1 MRRTFREPVYSQ
13 LDLRHILRTLATLQ
27 SRIGERFPG
36 SGLEKVAAE
45 LYRIGEETGPILE
58 RAARPHWPLRA
69 AVIVVAFGIVGL
81 TAGLIW
87 YFGSLS
93 FDVDGIGDMLQ
104 ALESAAQDLIFFSVA
119 LYFLFTLES
128 RLKRRVALRELH
140 RLRSVVHIVDMH
152 QLTKDPEHLLSPHLR
167 TPSSPEQRF
176 TRFELARYL
185 DYCTELL
192 SLSSKLAAV
201 HVQHLNDAVVLNA
214 VNDVETLAA
223 NLSSKIWQKIVIL
236 DTVVERGENRTELPM
251 RR

>member
-1 MRRTFREPVYSQ
+1 MYSQ
-13 LDLRHILRTLATLQ
+13 LDLKHILRTLATLQ

-36 SGLEKVAAE
+36 SGLERVAAE
-45 LYRIGEETGPILE
+45 LYRVGEETGPILE

-69 AVIVVAFGIVGL
+69 AVVLITLCIIGL
-81 TAGLIW
+81 AGGLIW

-93 FDVDGIGDMLQ
+93 FDVDGVGDMLQ

-140 RLRSVVHIVDMH
+140 RLRSIVHIVDMH
-152 QLTKDPEHLLSPHLR
+152 QLTKDPEHLLSPNLR
-167 TPSSPEQRF
+167 TPSSPERLF

-185 DYCTELL
+185 DYCSELL

-201 HVQHLNDAVVLNA
+201 HVQHLNDVVVLNA

-236 DTVVERGENRTELPM
+236 DTVVQRNDISAELP
-251 RR
+251 RPL

>member
-1 MRRTFREPVYSQ
+1 MYSQ
-13 LDLRHILRTLATLQ
+13 LDLKHILNTLATLQ

-36 SGLEKVAAE
+36 SGLARVAAE
-45 LYRIGEETGPILE
+45 LYRVGEETGPIV
-58 RAARPHWPLRA
+58 AWVARPHWPLRA
-69 AVIVVAFGIVGL
+69 AVVLVTLGIVGL
-81 TAGLIW
+81 AGALIW

-140 RLRSVVHIVDMH
+140 RLRSIVHIVDMH

-201 HVQHLNDAVVLNA
+201 HVQHLNDVVVLNA

-236 DTVVERGENRTELPM
+236 DTVVDRNDRAELQGPM
-251 RR
+251 

>member
-1 MRRTFREPVYSQ
+1 MYSQ
-13 LDLRHILRTLATLQ
+13 LDLKHILNTLATLQ

-36 SGLEKVAAE
+36 SGLARVAAE
-45 LYRIGEETGPILE
+45 LYRVGEETGPIVE

-69 AVIVVAFGIVGL
+69 AVGLVTLGIVGL
-81 TAGLIW
+81 AGALIW
-87 YFGSLS
+87 YFGTLS

-104 ALESAAQDLIFFSVA
+104 AFESAAQDLIFFSVA

-140 RLRSVVHIVDMH
+140 RLRSIVHIVDMH

-201 HVQHLNDAVVLNA
+201 HIQHLNDVVVLNA

-236 DTVVERGENRTELPM
+236 DTVVDRNDSAERQGPL
-251 RR
+251 

>member
-1 MRRTFREPVYSQ
+1 MYSQ
-13 LDLRHILRTLATLQ
+13 LDLKHILRTLATLQ
-27 SRIGERFPG
+27 SRIGERFPE
-36 SGLEKVAAE
+36 SGLAKVAAE
-45 LYRIGEETGPILE
+45 LYHIGEETGPILE
-58 RAARPHWPLRA
+58 RAARPHWPLRVAISLVTFGVA
-69 AVIVVAFGIVGL
+69 ALAVALV
-81 TAGLIW
+81 W

-93 FDVDGIGDMLQ
+93 FEVDGVGDMLQ

-128 RLKRRVALRELH
+128 RVKRRVALRELH
-140 RLRSVVHIVDMH
+140 RLRSIVHIVDMH

-236 DTVVERGENRTELPM
+236 DTVVERNENATKLPI

>member
-1 MRRTFREPVYSQ
+1 MNANLSESVYSQ
-13 LDLRHILRTLATLQ
+13 LDLRHILRTIATLQ

-69 AVIVVAFGIVGL
+69 AVIVIAFGIVGL

-93 FDVDGIGDMLQ
+93 FDVDGVGDMLQ

-167 TPSSPEQRF
+167 TPSSPAQRF

-236 DTVVERGENRTELPM
+236 DTVVERGEDLTELPV
-251 RR
+251 RS

>member
-1 MRRTFREPVYSQ
+1 MYSQ

-69 AVIVVAFGIVGL
+69 AVIVVALGIVGL
-81 TAGLIW
+81 TAGLVW

-93 FDVDGIGDMLQ
+93 FDVDGVGDMLQ

-167 TPSSPEQRF
+167 TPSSPEQQF

-236 DTVVERGENRTELPM
+236 DTVVERGEDLTELPM
-251 RR
+251 RG